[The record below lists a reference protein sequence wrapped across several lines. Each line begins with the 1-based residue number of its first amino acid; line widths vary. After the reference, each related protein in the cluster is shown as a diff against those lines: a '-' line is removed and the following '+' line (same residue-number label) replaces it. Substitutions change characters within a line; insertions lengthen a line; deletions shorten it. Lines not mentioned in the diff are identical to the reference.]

1 MVFTSSLTI
10 IVVLAMVFGSLI
22 LIADSVFSD
31 IAAILGGDPSAILE
45 ELFSSDFLAG
55 DSGGELGTKVISLD
69 SKGLM
74 VTVKVGI
81 SKAGS

>member
-1 MVFTSSLTI
+1 M

-22 LIADSVFSD
+22 LISLDSD
-31 IAAILGGDPSAILE
+31 IAAIFGGDPSAILE
-45 ELFSSDFLAG
+45 ELFSSVTNFLSG
-55 DSGGELGTKVISLD
+55 DSVGELGTKVISLD